1 MNEET
6 TQADL
11 LELAKK
17 HQSNIAIRVLVSE
30 ISRLKLRATSEAKA
44 IESQAKQIVT
54 MLELPGRRI
63 SSYGSYGSSLVSSSS
78 EVIGC
83 ISLIAQNFDILAI
96 LLQESG
102 EQINY

>member
-63 SSYGSYGSSLVSSSS
+63 SSYGSSLVSSSS

>member
-11 LELAKK
+11 LELAKN

-63 SSYGSYGSSLVSSSS
+63 SSYGSSLVSSSS

>member
-54 MLELPGRRI
+54 MLELPDRRI
-63 SSYGSYGSSLVSSSS
+63 SSYGSSLVSSSS